1 MWALNVILWMNER
14 NKLQTL
20 TMGVDLAP
28 KSYSRY
34 TEAITTGIESIKQQE
49 NGTLMANPA
58 KT

>member
-1 MWALNVILWMNER
+1 MNER